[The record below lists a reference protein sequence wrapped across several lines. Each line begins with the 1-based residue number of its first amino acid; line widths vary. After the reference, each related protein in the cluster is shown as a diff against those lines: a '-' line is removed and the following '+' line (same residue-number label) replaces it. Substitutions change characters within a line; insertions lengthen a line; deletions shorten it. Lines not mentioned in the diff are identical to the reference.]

1 MAATVGVVNTNL
13 MKVYVAGTAISC
25 QIDGKITVDGKTR
38 DVTCKDTDGWD
49 AFLPGNLNWSI
60 EGGFLYSVD
69 AAYSFE
75 ELLAVMIAGAAVTVK
90 YGSSNAGD
98 NTWSGSG
105 IVTKA
110 DLSASGVGEN
120 TQGSVSIQ
128 GTGVLT
134 PAVAS

>member
-1 MAATVGVVNTNL
+1 MAATVGIVNTNL

-25 QIDGKITVDGKTR
+25 QIDGKITVDSKTR

-49 AFLPGNLNWSI
+49 AFLQGNLNWSI
-60 EGGFLYSVD
+60 EGGFLYAVD

-75 ELLAVMIAGAAVTVK
+75 ELLAVMVAGVPVVVK

-98 NTWSGSG
+98 NVWTGDG
-105 IVTKA
+105 IITKA

-128 GTGVLT
+128 GTGELT
-134 PAVAS
+134 QAVAS